1 MAEEKVKQHFVPCC
15 YLANFGIS
23 GNDKRATEI
32 YAYDTNTFKTQRA
45 SVESFA
51 FSNNFYNLDIPNNQK
66 GLEDF
71 FCIVEGDYSE
81 ILKQVLSLPRNKT
94 INREQKEALAAQFAI
109 QHIRT
114 KAHRDQYW
122 EILKALAQIVPE
134 AKLKHVYKS
143 KIEYLRSLHV
153 KEIMSFDSIRF
164 FANLLLDRI
173 WIIWRNETETPFY
186 TSDNPV
192 CTIFHGDPRSS
203 IAAPDVEIYIPLS
216 PSMAVSAYDKSIIE
230 ADRDRAVAG
239 ICDKRIIDGFNLYL
253 LPYCTQFVF
262 SNEESFDSYK
272 LKD

>member
-1 MAEEKVKQHFVPCC
+1 MAEDKVKQHYVPCC
-15 YLANFGIS
+15 YLANFGID
-23 GNDKRATEI
+23 GNKKRETEI
-32 YAYDTNTFKTQRA
+32 FAYDSTSFMVRRA
-45 SVESFA
+45 SVETFA
-51 FSNNFYNLDIPNNQK
+51 YSNKFYDLDNPEKQKVLENF
-66 GLEDF
+66 F
-71 FCIVEGDYSE
+71 ARVEGDYSD
-81 ILKQVLSLPRNKT
+81 ILQQVLVLPRNKT

-143 KIEYLRSLHV
+143 KKEYLRSLHV
-153 KEIMSFDSIRF
+153 KEIMSFNSIRF
-164 FANLLLDRI
+164 FANLLLDRT
-173 WIIWRNETETPFY
+173 WIIWRNETGTPFY

-192 CTIFHGDPRSS
+192 CTIFHGDPHSS

-239 ICDKRIIDGFNLYL
+239 ICDRRIIDGFNLYL